1 MAALRSTIARVL
13 FHAGRTAD
21 RMARTMVYLAAGTR
35 RLEELQTDKES
46 VWDAFYRG
54 YPSPQSQ
61 LLPWEKAFVDRF
73 VSPGADVL
81 LIGCGSGRDLVPLV
95 ERGCQVT
102 GIDPSREGLAIA
114 EQLLQRRGLSAT
126 LTGGFFENLNI
137 GQTFDVV
144 IFSYYC
150 YGEMPMARRRIAA
163 LTKAAALV
171 KPGGHVVVSHPGG
184 IGRPRSILVRLGRIA
199 GTLTRSDWRLEPGDF
214 VSDSRQRRQS
224 FSFTHEF
231 EDGELER
238 EAAAANLR
246 AVFRHVA
253 EDHTVVTVLTHP

>member
-1 MAALRSTIARVL
+1 MSGLRSIVGRLLFETARM
-13 FHAGRTAD
+13 AD
-21 RMARTMVYLAAGTR
+21 RSARAMVYLAAGTR
-35 RLEELQTDKES
+35 RLEEIRTDKQS

-54 YPSPQSQ
+54 YPCQQLQ
-61 LLPWEKAFVDRF
+61 LLPWEKEFVDRF
-73 VSPGADVL
+73 VPPRAEVL

-102 GIDPSREGLAIA
+102 GIDPSREGLTIT
-114 EQLLQRRGLSAT
+114 ERLLQARGLCAT
-126 LTGGFFENLNI
+126 LICGFFENLEI
-137 GQTFDVV
+137 THAFDVI

-150 YGEMPMARRRIAA
+150 YGEMPMAARRIAA

-171 KPGGHVVVSHPGG
+171 KHGGHVVVSHATG
-184 IGRPRSILVRLGRIA
+184 IGRPRSTFVRFGQIA
-199 GTLTRSDWRLEPGDF
+199 GSLARSDWRIEPGDF

-231 EDGELER
+231 EAGELER

-246 AVFRHVA
+246 TVFRHADDRTIVA
-253 EDHTVVTVLTHP
+253 VLTRA

>member
-1 MAALRSTIARVL
+1 MSGLRSMVAQLL
-13 FHAGRTAD
+13 FQAGRMAD

-35 RLEELQTDKES
+35 RLEEIQADKQF

-54 YPSPQSQ
+54 YPSHQSQ
-61 LLPWEKAFVDRF
+61 LLSWEKEFVDRF
-73 VSPGADVL
+73 VPPGADVL

-114 EQLLQRRGLSAT
+114 ERRLHARGLSAT
-126 LTGGFFENLNI
+126 LTLGFFESLEI
-137 GQTFDVV
+137 RHTFDVV
-144 IFSYYC
+144 IFSYHC
-150 YGEMPMARRRIAA
+150 YGEMPMAIRRIAA

-171 KPGGHVVVSHPGG
+171 KPGGHVVVSHAAG
-184 IGRPRSILVRLGRIA
+184 IRRPRTILVRLGQIA
-199 GTLTRSDWRLEPGDF
+199 GTLARSDWRLEPGDF
-214 VSDSRQRRQS
+214 VSDSRQRSQS

-246 AVFRHVA
+246 VMFRHAADDMTIVA
-253 EDHTVVTVLTHP
+253 VLSRA